1 MTDDQAA
8 GEAAADQVG
17 KGVGPSPGLWLWGRS
32 RSRRLGHGGPV
43 RLGSRVFGRVTYELS
58 GGARGQPSGR
68 RRTATPIK
76 HVVVIYQENHSF
88 DNYFGTYPQALNP
101 TGEPAFQAAP
111 GTPKVNGLTEQLL
124 DHNPNLANPFRL
136 DRSQELTC
144 DNDHGYTLLQSAY
157 DNGLA
162 DKFVPAVGP
171 KGTGCS
177 PTLTMGH
184 YDGNTVTALWEYAQH
199 FAMSDDNFDDTYG
212 PSIPSIVNLISGQTA
227 GAVAS
232 VPTSAVAEGTLIAN
246 IGPAHD
252 DCDDDGAS
260 TVEMTGRNIG
270 DLLNAKHVTWG
281 WFAGGFRPTS
291 TVNGTPVCGSRHTAV
306 TGVETADYSG
316 GDDPFQFY
324 ASTGNP
330 NHFPPST
337 PTMIGHSDQA
347 NHQYDLSDFWTAA
360 DAGKLPAVSFLRAPT
375 YEQGHPRTSDPLD
388 EQDFL
393 VSTINHLQTLRSWR
407 STAVVI
413 TCDESDGWYDHVMPP
428 ILNDSQSAQD
438 DLTGPGICGTAAPLD
453 GFQDRCGYG
462 PRIPELVISP
472 YSRVNFVS
480 HALSAQSSIIRF
492 VEKNWE
498 LGNIGGGSFD
508 TRSGS
513 IAAMF
518 NFHHAAAGK
527 LFLDP
532 TTGEP
537 VAFPPPAG
545 G

>member
-1 MTDDQAA
+1 MTKQWERQRRTKWAKTSVRRLAVGFGAGLVAVGSVMGARSASAA
-8 GEAAADQVG
+8 GSEA
-17 KGVGPSPGLWLWGRS
+17 
-32 RSRRLGHGGPV
+32 
-43 RLGSRVFGRVTYELS
+43 GSRASSQAGREAS
-58 GGARGQPSGR
+58 HRGGA
-68 RRTATPIK
+68 RTATPIK

-88 DNYFGTYPQALNP
+88 DNYFGTYPHALNP
-101 TGEPAFQAAP
+101 TGEPAFHAAP
-111 GTPKVNGLTEQLL
+111 GTPRVNGLTEELL

-157 DNGLA
+157 DNGLV
-162 DKFVPAVGP
+162 DKFVQAVGP

-199 FAMSDDNFDDTYG
+199 FAMSDNNFDDTYG

-232 VPTSAVAEGTLIAN
+232 GPTSAVAGGTLIAN
-246 IGPAHD
+246 IGPAYD
-252 DCDDDGAS
+252 DCDDSGAS

-281 WFAGGFRPTS
+281 WFDGGFRPTS
-291 TVNGTPVCGSRHTAV
+291 TVNGSPVCGSRHTSV
-306 TGVETADYSG
+306 TGVETADFSG

-330 NHFPPST
+330 LHFPPSMSV
-337 PTMIGHSDQA
+337 MIGHSDQA

-375 YEQGHPRTSDPLD
+375 YEQGHPRNSDPLD
-388 EQDFL
+388 EQNFL

-407 STAVVI
+407 STAVII

-428 ILNDSQSAQD
+428 IVNDSQSVQD
-438 DLTGPGICGTAAPLD
+438 DRTGPGFCGAQAPLD

-472 YSRVNFVS
+472 YSRVNFIS

-492 VEKNWE
+492 IEKNWK
-498 LGNIGGGSFD
+498 LGHIGGGSFD
-508 TRSGS
+508 TRSGT

-532 TTGEP
+532 ATGEP
-537 VAFPPPAG
+537 VAFPPAAG